1 MEKKR
6 MAKKN
11 FGVIGL
17 GKFGTSAALT
27 LAQEGKH
34 VLAIDKD
41 EAKINSIK
49 DYVTWAKQ
57 ADSTDS
63 DALIE
68 AGIKNCDVVVVAIGE
83 DVDASILATLN
94 AKELGVRYVVAKATS
109 EQHGKVLSKIGADRV
124 VYPEGDT
131 GKRLA
136 WQLMSSDVLEF
147 IELSPLYAV
156 KEVQVPKPFLSK
168 AIKQLHVG
176 TKFGVLVLALQR
188 GAERIIVPST
198 DLKFRKEDKMT
209 IVGKTEDIKHFAEH
223 FKLK

>member
-1 MEKKR
+1 

-11 FGVIGL
+11 FGIIGL

-41 EAKINSIK
+41 EARISSIK
-49 DYVTWAKQ
+49 DYITWARQ
-57 ADSTDS
+57 ADSTDK
-63 DALIE
+63 DALVE
-68 AGIKNCDVVVVAIGE
+68 AGIQNCDVVIVAIGE
-83 DVDASILATLN
+83 DIDASVLATLN
-94 AKELGVRYVVAKATS
+94 LKELGVEYVVAKAST
-109 EQHGKVLSKIGADRV
+109 EQHGKILSKIGADRV

-147 IELSPLYAV
+147 IELSPLYAI
-156 KEVQVPKPFLSK
+156 KEVSVPKQFISK

-176 TKFGVLVLALQR
+176 TKFGVLVLAIQR
-188 GAERIIVPST
+188 GADRLIVPST
-198 DLKFRKEDKMT
+198 DLKFHAEDKIT
-209 IVGKTEDIKHFAEH
+209 IVGKTEDIKHFSEH